1 MNYKLNTTSCQI
13 MGVLNITP
21 DSFYDGGK
29 YNNIKKIILR
39 VKEMIEQGVDIIDIG
54 AESSR
59 PGSKSISTEEEIK
72 RLLPVVSKI
81 RESYNIPLS
90 IDSTKSEV
98 ISKLIEY
105 DIQIINDIS
114 AISDFNLLNIIKNQ
128 NTYICLMHM
137 QNSPE
142 NMQENPTYDNVMND
156 ILLYLQDR
164 QEYCIN
170 NGINKEKIIIDPG
183 FGFGKTLNHNYTVL
197 NNLEKLTSINKNVL
211 VGISRK
217 SMIGNLLNKDV
228 EMRLNG
234 SLAAAALAIIN
245 KSSIVRTH
253 DVHETKIVKNIIE
266 SINFK

>member
-1 MNYKLNTTSCQI
+1 MKYKLNTTSCQI

-29 YNNIKKIILR
+29 YDNIEKIMLR
-39 VKEMIEQGVDIIDIG
+39 VKEMINQGVDIIDIG

-59 PGSKSISTEEEIK
+59 PGSKNISAKEEIT

-98 ISKLIEY
+98 VSELVKY
-105 DIQIINDIS
+105 NIQIINDIS
-114 AISDFNLLNIIKNQ
+114 AISDSRLLNIIKNQ
-128 NTYICLMHM
+128 NIYVCLMHM

-142 NMQENPTYDNVMND
+142 NMQENPIYDNVVSD

-170 NGINKEKIIIDPG
+170 NGINKDKIIIDPG
-183 FGFGKTLNHNYTVL
+183 FGFGKNLNHNYTLL
-197 NNLEKLTSINKNVL
+197 NNLKQLTSINKNVL

-217 SMIGNLLNKDV
+217 SMIGKLLNKNV
-228 EMRLNG
+228 EKRLYG
-234 SLAAAALAIIN
+234 SLAAATLAIIN
-245 KSSIVRTH
+245 KASIIRTH
-253 DVHETKIVKNIIE
+253 DVYETKITKNIIE
-266 SINFK
+266 SINY

>member
-1 MNYKLNTTSCQI
+1 MSYKLNINSCQI

-29 YNNIKKIILR
+29 YDDITKIMLR
-39 VKEMIEQGVDIIDIG
+39 VKEIIEQGADIIDIG

-59 PGSKSISTEEEIK
+59 PGSKNISAKEEIA

-81 RESYNIPLS
+81 RKLYTIPLS

-98 ISKLIEY
+98 IKKLIKY

-114 AISDFNLLNIIKNQ
+114 AISDSNLLNIIKKQ
-128 NTYICLMHM
+128 NMYVCLMHM

-142 NMQENPTYDNVMND
+142 NMQENPTYDNVISD
-156 ILLYLQDR
+156 IILYLKDR
-164 QEYCIN
+164 QQYCIN
-170 NGINKEKIIIDPG
+170 NGISKDKIIIDPG
-183 FGFGKTLNHNYTVL
+183 FGFGKTLNHNYTIL
-197 NNLEKLTSINKNVL
+197 NNLEKLTSINENVL

-228 EMRLNG
+228 EKRLHG
-234 SLAAAALAIIN
+234 SLAAATLAIIN
-245 KSSIVRTH
+245 KASIVRTH
-253 DVHETKIVKNIIE
+253 DIYETKIAKNIIE
-266 SINFK
+266 SISY

>member
-1 MNYKLNTTSCQI
+1 
-13 MGVLNITP
+13 
-21 DSFYDGGK
+21 
-29 YNNIKKIILR
+29 
-39 VKEMIEQGVDIIDIG
+39 
-54 AESSR
+54 
-59 PGSKSISTEEEIK
+59 
-72 RLLPVVSKI
+72 
-81 RESYNIPLS
+81 
-90 IDSTKSEV
+90 
-98 ISKLIEY
+98 
-105 DIQIINDIS
+105 
-114 AISDFNLLNIIKNQ
+114 
-128 NTYICLMHM
+128 MHM

>member
-1 MNYKLNTTSCQI
+1 MKYKLNTTSCQI

-29 YNNIKKIILR
+29 YDNIEKIMLR
-39 VKEMIEQGVDIIDIG
+39 VKEMINQGVDIIDIG

-59 PGSKSISTEEEIK
+59 PGSKNISAKEEIT

-98 ISKLIEY
+98 VSELVKY
-105 DIQIINDIS
+105 NIQIINDIS
-114 AISDFNLLNIIKNQ
+114 AISDSRLLNTIKNQ
-128 NTYICLMHM
+128 NIYVCLMHM

-142 NMQENPTYDNVMND
+142 NMQENPIYDNVVSD

-170 NGINKEKIIIDPG
+170 NGINKDKIIIDPG
-183 FGFGKTLNHNYTVL
+183 FGFGKNLNHNYTLL
-197 NNLEKLTSINKNVL
+197 NNLKQLTSINKNVL

-217 SMIGNLLNKDV
+217 SMIGKLLNKNV
-228 EMRLNG
+228 EKRLYG
-234 SLAAAALAIIN
+234 SLAAATLAIIN
-245 KSSIVRTH
+245 KASIIRTH
-253 DVHETKIVKNIIE
+253 DVYETKITKNIIE
-266 SINFK
+266 SINY